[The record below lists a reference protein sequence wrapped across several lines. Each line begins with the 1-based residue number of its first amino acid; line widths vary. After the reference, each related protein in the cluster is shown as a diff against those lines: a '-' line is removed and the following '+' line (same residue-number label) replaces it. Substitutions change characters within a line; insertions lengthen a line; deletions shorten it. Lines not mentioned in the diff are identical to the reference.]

1 MQRLE
6 DFLQE
11 RNFLMWVNSAEKG
24 SVGHCEDLWLS
35 MCLLSMA
42 GDRACIVYGMGGLE
56 QSGEAEDVDVTLRLP
71 YALGL

>member
-1 MQRLE
+1 
-6 DFLQE
+6 
-11 RNFLMWVNSAEKG
+11 
-24 SVGHCEDLWLS
+24 